1 MSEIIREL
9 REYADGN
16 PASYPF
22 GALAE
27 NIILSDGSVLEDALG
42 NVNLFENGS
51 VIDQIQEAKKTLNG
65 IKIVEQDDAKIIG
78 DLKFVGGDESTV
90 IGSVGSNGLSKI
102 NVIGGVNGSRW
113 QNDLYLIDG
122 SGIGGFIKPI
132 SSIQRLEYNAGT
144 SHMFQIGGS
153 PILQVTGNSIEV
165 AKKIHSS
172 SQAEFSGQIISR
184 GLIKGAT
191 GEFGTLNCS
200 NINTTG
206 QSLAKTVKFTGTANQ
221 GTFLYHLSSYKT
233 GIPYLCYYDAT
244 YVGYLRTQ
252 IGTYSTGT
260 TSNFGVKN
268 EPVKTALERHSRIG
282 IGVCCKLSGGG
293 AGLTNSM
300 IAIFVTQDLK
310 VFTHRYYITQN
321 SAGKVTGFKSEL
333 YDGTGKSVKT
343 INITSLSKPWQWDG
357 QKLITPN

>member
-51 VIDQIQEAKKTLNG
+51 VIDQIQKVSESVAG
-65 IKIVEQDDAKIIG
+65 RQIVEKDKAEIIG
-78 DLKFVGGDESTV
+78 NLNFIEGNTT
-90 IGSVGSNGLSKI
+90 IGSVGPSGLSKI

-132 SSIQRLEYNAGT
+132 SSIQRLEYNAGA
-144 SHMFQIGGS
+144 SHMFQIGGT
-153 PILQVTGNSIEV
+153 PILQVAANSIEV

-172 SQAEFSGQIISR
+172 SQAEFAGQIISK

-191 GEFGTLNCS
+191 GEFGTLIYD
-200 NINTTG
+200 NIKAG
-206 QSLAKTVKFTGTANQ
+206 ESAIP
-221 GTFLYHLSSYKT
+221 LSKSVSFSSFATQAAFARDSEKMPVQV
-233 GIPYLCYYDAT
+233 PYLCYYTAP
-244 YVGYLRTQ
+244 YFGYLRTKYNQ
-252 IGTYSTGT
+252 KSTGI
-260 TSNFGVKN
+260 TSQWGKKGETKAAVLARYSQ
-268 EPVKTALERHSRIG
+268 VCIG
-282 IGVCCKLSGGG
+282 ICCKLSAGGENLRNSIVSLIL
-293 AGLTNSM
+293 LTESNLVYGHRF
-300 IAIFVTQDLK
+300 AITRNAQNFITKIESTLK
-310 VFTHRYYITQN
+310 DASGKDVFSITQSYN
-321 SAGKVTGFKSEL
+321 Q
-333 YDGTGKSVKT
+333 
-343 INITSLSKPWQWDG
+343 PW
-357 QKLITPN
+357 

>member
-51 VIDQIQEAKKTLNG
+51 VVDQIQQAKKALNG
-65 IKIVEQDDAKIIG
+65 IQIVEKDDAKIIG
-78 DLKFVGGDESTV
+78 DLKFIGSDENTT
-90 IGSVGSNGLSKI
+90 IGSVGPNGLSKI
-102 NVIGGVNGSRW
+102 NVIGGVNGSHW

-122 SGIGGFIKPI
+122 SGIGGFIKPN
-132 SSIQRLEYNAGT
+132 STQQQLQYNAGA
-144 SHMFQIGGS
+144 SHLFSIGNTNPLKIENNKITLNAPLGGS
-153 PILQVTGNSIEV
+153 TATFSSITSPTINGTTGIFN
-165 AKKIHSS
+165 
-172 SQAEFSGQIISR
+172 
-184 GLIKGAT
+184 
-191 GEFGTLNCS
+191 GTLTCN
-200 NINTTG
+200 NINTIG

-282 IGVCCKLSGGG
+282 IGVCCKLSSGGV
-293 AGLTNSM
+293 GLTNSM

-321 SAGKVTGFKSEL
+321 NAGRVTGFKSEL

-343 INITSLSKPWQWDG
+343 INITSLSNPWHWDG
-357 QKLITPN
+357 QKLDT